1 VARQDDV
8 DDIELSEEHQDAR
21 EAASNDFVENARW
34 EEIQAWRSTPA
45 RGLAERLPEDVRDRA
60 KQVAQ
65 KAGELWDK
73 VPGNDALEKAFASA
87 IKGGFDM
94 ALDITESTIKEHKV
108 VERVTKGLPI

>member
-1 VARQDDV
+1 MT
-8 DDIELSEEHQDAR
+8 SY
-21 EAASNDFVENARW
+21 ENARW
-34 EEIQAWRSTPA
+34 EEIQAWRSTTQK
-45 RGLAERLPEDVRDRA
+45 GLAERLPENLRDRA

-94 ALDITESTIKEHKV
+94 ALDITGRRSRSARWSSGSP
-108 VERVTKGLPI
+108 RVCRSKQQATTTFAALI